1 MDDFTVYG
9 SDFDACLANLSR
21 VLHRCIESNLV
32 LNYEKCHFM
41 VESGIVLGHILSR
54 KGIEVDPAKIDVITA
69 LPYPAS
75 MWEVR
80 SFLSHAGFYRRF
92 IRDFSMIARPLSNLL
107 HKDTNFVFDDECK
120 AAFDHLK
127 RFLTTAPV
135 IQPPNW
141 CLPFELMCDASNYA
155 VGAILA
161 QRVDRASHVIAY
173 ASKTLDPAQSNY
185 TTTEKELLAIVFAFD
200 KFRSYLLASSVV
212 VFTDH
217 AALKFLL
224 KKTDA
229 KPRLIRWMLLLQE
242 FDVEIRDQSGAQN
255 WVADHLSRITHSSS
269 HPSSIRDDFPDEQ
282 LLQLQ
287 GKLPWYADLVN
298 YLVAGVLPIDS
309 TKAQTLKLKSE
320 SKYYVWDDPYLW
332 KFCSD

>member
-1 MDDFTVYG
+1 M
-9 SDFDACLANLSR
+9 
-21 VLHRCIESNLV
+21 
-32 LNYEKCHFM
+32 
-41 VESGIVLGHILSR
+41 
-54 KGIEVDPAKIDVITA
+54 
-69 LPYPAS
+69 
-75 MWEVR
+75 
-80 SFLSHAGFYRRF
+80 
-92 IRDFSMIARPLSNLL
+92 
-107 HKDTNFVFDDECK
+107 
-120 AAFDHLK
+120 
-127 RFLTTAPV
+127 
-135 IQPPNW
+135 
-141 CLPFELMCDASNYA
+141 
-155 VGAILA
+155 
-161 QRVDRASHVIAY
+161 IAY
-173 ASKTLDPAQSNY
+173 ASKTLDLAQSNY

-224 KKTDA
+224 KKIDA

-242 FDVEIRDQSGAQN
+242 FDVEIRDRSGAQN

-269 HPSSIRDDFPDEQ
+269 QPSSIRDDFPDEQ

-298 YLVAGVLPIDS
+298 YLVVGVLPIDS

-332 KFCSD
+332 KFCSDQVVRRCVPDHEFHSILHFAHASACGGHFGP